1 MSAQSAMKL
10 ENANYERVI
19 LAIERLIAANKKYC
33 QCMRCRLDVTA
44 IALNG
49 LPPKYFISPS
59 SMEIEELASP
69 LLMVEAS
76 VLYALERVSEHS
88 HHERPEPKKISNNIT
103 KISGKIAEKDIE

>member
-19 LAIERLIAANKKYC
+19 LAIERLTVSNPKYC

-69 LLMVEAS
+69 ILMVEAS
-76 VLYALERVSEHS
+76 VLYALERVSERP
-88 HHERPEPKKISNNIT
+88 HHERPEPKKASDNIKKT
-103 KISGKIAEKDIE
+103 SEKVAEKDIE

>member
-1 MSAQSAMKL
+1 MTAQSAMKL

-19 LAIERLIAANKKYC
+19 LAIERLTVSSPKYC

-44 IALNG
+44 IALNS

-59 SMEIEELASP
+59 SMDIEELASP
-69 LLMVEAS
+69 ILMVEAS
-76 VLYALERVSEHS
+76 VLHALERVRERP
-88 HHERPEPKKISNNIT
+88 HHERPEPKKISDSIK

>member
-19 LAIERLIAANKKYC
+19 LAIERLTVANPKYC

-49 LPPKYFISPS
+49 LPPKYFISP
-59 SMEIEELASP
+59 
-69 LLMVEAS
+69 
-76 VLYALERVSEHS
+76 LYALERVSERP
-88 HHERPEPKKISNNIT
+88 HHERPESKKISDNI
-103 KISGKIAEKDIE
+103 KNISGKIAEKDIE

>member
-19 LAIERLIAANKKYC
+19 LAIERLTVANPKYC

-76 VLYALERVSEHS
+76 VLYALERVRENP
-88 HHERPEPKKISNNIT
+88 HHERPVPQKLTDSIKKSVE
-103 KISGKIAEKDIE
+103 KIKEKDME

>member
-19 LAIERLIAANKKYC
+19 LAIERLTAANPKYC

-69 LLMVEAS
+69 ILMVEAS
-76 VLYALERVSEHS
+76 VLYALERVSERP
-88 HHERPEPKKISNNIT
+88 HHERPGPKKISDNIT

>member
-69 LLMVEAS
+69 ILMVEAS
-76 VLYALERVSEHS
+76 VLYALERVSGLP
-88 HHERPEPKKISNNIT
+88 HHERPEPKKASDNIK